1 MKKILALASL
11 LLCSLAR
18 ADIAYQSVEEFIE
31 SEFARGAKFDLC
43 HVSSD
48 YPTSQRCSVGTT
60 ESQARPIVAGL
71 LASRSEGTAFVFV
84 LTRHTG
90 NHYHLTE
97 KSAPFPF
104 GQLADRWIGVEALSV
119 EANDRFRIQFKSNPR
134 GLPDRPNSDL
144 YRFKAIDGQWR
155 VIGLDHSGVARCD
168 DASYGDGDSYSAN
181 FVTGKVLI
189 GKVKDCQ
196 PTAVETHRVRFPAFK
211 LSDFV
216 PLDSRHR
223 SPASP

>member
-71 LASRSEGTAFVFV
+71 LASRSEGTAFVVV

-168 DASYGDGDSYSAN
+168 DGSYGDGDSYSAN

-196 PTAVETHRVRFPAFK
+196 STAVETHRVRFPAFK